1 MRITEVMTLKLRFSM
16 TTPMA
21 DAIHYMPERNLLLV
35 QVATDDGLVGLG
47 ECAAYGGSLDSME
60 RVVLDDLAPSLVG
73 EDPFHVERLW
83 SRMARRSHQRGTTGM
98 LMQAISGVDIALWDL
113 IGQATKTPLYRL
125 LGGYRDTLEAYA
137 SAGFYAGGKG
147 LTELAE
153 EVPEGDVNPADGLH
167 QRAGGASLMGT
178 ARHAAPEPLDLKGV
192 FADQRRLQVAEN
204 DALHALQ

>member
-1 MRITEVMTLKLRFSM
+1 VHEARRPLALAFIPGGSFAVRIAEVSTLKLRFSM
-16 TTPMA
+16 ETPMA

-35 QVATDDGLVGLG
+35 QIATDDGLVGLG

-60 RVVLDDLAPSLVG
+60 RVVLDDLQPSLIG

-113 IGQATKTPLYRL
+113 IGQATRTPLYRL
-125 LGGYRDTLEAYA
+125 LGGYRDTLDAYA

-147 LTELAE
+147 LAE
-153 EVPEGDVNPADGLH
+153 A
-167 QRAGGASLMGT
+167 
-178 ARHAAPEPLDLKGV
+178 
-192 FADQRRLQVAEN
+192 
-204 DALHALQ
+204 